1 MVNEKWKQA
10 QNKKN
15 QLEFD
20 IYEAQTK
27 LRQEKRK
34 IEEVYVEEFAKQIK
48 SLAAQ
53 SDDRSIEERDITIYI
68 NDFVQK
74 IKDLHR

>member
-1 MVNEKWKQA
+1 MVNEKWRQA
-10 QNKKN
+10 QDKKS

-48 SLAAQ
+48 SLATQ
-53 SDDRSIEERDITIYI
+53 DDDKSIEELDITIYI